1 MKKPALP
8 LLSVLTALFFTFT
21 LGFFIGRNGGSETVA
36 IAPLPTDARH
46 DTAAVQISEPPR
58 QEITFPIDLNQAD
71 LDALCA
77 LPGIGQTLAR
87 RILDYRMANGP
98 YSRPE
103 ELLNVEGIG
112 AGKLEAILDYVITG
126 G

>member
-21 LGFFIGRNGGSETVA
+21 LGFFIGRNVGSETVA

-46 DTAAVQISEPPR
+46 DTATVQISEPPR